1 MKTPVKLAPQE
12 IFTPLTAQYRSYGL
26 LMVCFCAISQAPS
39 LSATVLSQL
48 SRNLVLRL
56 YSLFLPDED

>member
-1 MKTPVKLAPQE
+1 MKTPVKLAPEE
-12 IFTPLTAQYRSYGL
+12 IFTPLTAQYRSYAL
-26 LMVCFCAISQAPS
+26 VCFCAISQAPS